1 MHPDA
6 LKIHTLVHLKV
17 GISKRVGEA
26 GRGERQRWW
35 CRCHPQMQFGT
46 YHVSKE
52 HSSNGEV
59 KLQPSHEGLEYN
71 GQKQCSSEK
80 RHLSSPFPI
89 MAEVAG
95 KP

>member
-35 CRCHPQMQFGT
+35 PQM
-46 YHVSKE
+46 
-52 HSSNGEV
+52 
-59 KLQPSHEGLEYN
+59 PPADAI
-71 GQKQCSSEK
+71 
-80 RHLSSPFPI
+80 RHLLRLQR
-89 MAEVAG
+89 AQ
-95 KP
+95 